1 MDRKQEQVVKF
12 PTRGCDKFLPGFADS
27 VVMVL
32 QRKQMNVPLTAKFA
46 KQPPALLLLQSGWW
60 LLCT

>member
-1 MDRKQEQVVKF
+1 MDRKQEQVVEL

-46 KQPPALLLLQSGWW
+46 KQQPPLLLLQSGWW